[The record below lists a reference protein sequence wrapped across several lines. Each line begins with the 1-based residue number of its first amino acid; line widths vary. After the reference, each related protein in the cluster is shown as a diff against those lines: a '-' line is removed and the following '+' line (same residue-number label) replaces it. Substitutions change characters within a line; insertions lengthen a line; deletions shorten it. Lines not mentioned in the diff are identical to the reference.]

1 MVSAA
6 NDPAMAG
13 PSGRRVPLPPA
24 GDRLREALA
33 ARAARQS
40 DLMSLR
46 AERLAR
52 IRTRSTPD
60 GPLTLLAAGAPAAA
74 ANPPVRPPA
83 DPPIEPLIDL
93 AADPLADL
101 PPDPWSEASAGV
113 PAEGPLTAASLCD
126 AEALERLLIRLAGA
140 LEPPPAPAP
149 AAPVVPLPR
158 PARSAPAAVL
168 DTGGLA
174 TLPGVGPGLVAM
186 LVRAG
191 VTDLTD
197 VAALGP
203 AGLAARLGP
212 LARLIDLA
220 AWSAYAAAATAD

>member
-6 NDPAMAG
+6 NDPAAAG
-13 PSGRRVPLPPA
+13 LSGRHVPPPPA

-33 ARAARQS
+33 TRAARQS
-40 DLMSLR
+40 DLMSRR

-52 IRTRSTPD
+52 IRTRPTPD
-60 GPLTLLAAGAPAAA
+60 GPLALLAPAVTATPLAGPL
-74 ANPPVRPPA
+74 P
-83 DPPIEPLIDL
+83 DPPIGPQVDL

-101 PPDPWSEASAGV
+101 PPDPWMKPATGMPEEEA
-113 PAEGPLTAASLCD
+113 LTAAGLRD

-158 PARSAPAAVL
+158 PARSTPGAVP

-174 TLPGVGPGLVAM
+174 TLPGAGPGLVAM

-191 VTDLTD
+191 VSDLAD
-197 VAALGP
+197 VAALGS

-220 AWSAYAAAATAD
+220 GWSAHAAAATRD